1 MYSNVLDG
9 NTLAVHAG
17 LRLTTSS
24 DSLAGLCERS
34 ARYNISQN
42 NYHYSILESIK
53 TLSNS
58 FNSFVLLLTKTETIK
73 KCYGIWN
80 IADII

>member
-24 DSLAGLCERS
+24 DSCSGLCERS
-34 ARYNISQN
+34 ARYNISLN

-53 TLSNS
+53 TLS
-58 FNSFVLLLTKTETIK
+58 NSFVLLLTKTETIK

-80 IADII
+80 IAEIK